1 METRFLAVAGLLLA
15 LLAARIFAPFLGSL
29 LAAASVALVLAP
41 LQKTWV
47 GRAPRRP
54 TAAAAALTALVCLT
68 GAVPFFFGGWAILR
82 EAEEAYPAARYR
94 LGVISENGG
103 MDWKPPRRLA
113 GVVATGRDIAVA
125 LNVKPR
131 QALLENLDQVG
142 AWAGGA
148 AKALARNA
156 AVVFLNLAV
165 FAAALFLF
173 LRDGEDIVRRASGLI
188 PLPEADK
195 ARLLMRVRGVLLA
208 VANGIFAVALL
219 QGALAWAGFALFGVP
234 FSFLL
239 GAACVM
245 LSPIPFVGS
254 AVVWVP
260 VVVYTAAS
268 GAAGKAAALTLWF
281 VLVVGLSDNVVR
293 PILLGAQT
301 KLPIPLVFVAVIG
314 SLKAFGVA
322 GLFIGP
328 LAIALAFGFYDI
340 IRDRRGA

>member
-15 LLAARIFAPFLGSL
+15 LLAARLFAPFLGAL

-41 LQKTWV
+41 LHKSCA

-54 TAAAAALTALVCLT
+54 GAAAAALTALVCLT
-68 GAVPFFFGGWAILR
+68 GAVPFFFGGWALLR

-94 LGVISENGG
+94 LAVLSENGG
-103 MDWKPPRRLA
+103 AGWKPPQRLA
-113 GVVATGRDIAVA
+113 GVVATGRDLAAA
-125 LNVKPR
+125 LNLKPR
-131 QALLENLDQVG
+131 QAVLENLDQVG

-148 AKALARNA
+148 ARALAKNA
-156 AVVFLNLAV
+156 AVVFLNFAV

-173 LRDGEDIVRRASGLI
+173 LRDGEDVVRRASELI

-195 ARLLMRVRGVLLA
+195 ARLLTRIRGVLLA

-219 QGALAWAGFALFGVP
+219 QGTLAWAGFALFGVP
-234 FSFLL
+234 FAFLL
-239 GAACVM
+239 GSACVL

-254 AVVWVP
+254 AVIWVP
-260 VVVYTAAS
+260 VVAYTALQ
-268 GAAGKAAALTLWF
+268 GAAAKAAALALWF
-281 VLVVGLSDNVVR
+281 VLVVSLSDNVVR

-314 SLKAFGVA
+314 ALKAFGIA

-340 IRDRRGA
+340 IRERRGA